1 MSLKDQNIKLR
12 IDAKGQVCPYP
23 LITARRELKKL
34 IAGDVL
40 ELEVDYEESAV
51 KSIPEWCRKNGVPFE
66 VVQIEDRLWRVYIQ
80 KVE

>member
-12 IDAKGQVCPYP
+12 IDAKSQVCPYP

-34 IAGDVL
+34 SVGDVL

-51 KSIPEWCRKNGVPFE
+51 KSIPDWCRKNSVPFE